1 MAVSTRASRLA
12 ESPAGSSA
20 ESSPSSESSGG
31 GSQANKTKGPTP
43 PLVLLA
49 VSVCALTLA
58 LLCTLDMHWPL
69 VTRATIAAS
78 GEAHVV
84 PPSLLLAIRSLFALA
99 IFATLFARIC
109 TRHRE
114 LLVPPLHPRSEL
126 QPCEFRMGGPAALST
141 FTVQSWTL
149 QGVYFAGAALC
160 SAAEYGGVSSEG
172 VSPEGETNAA
182 AWHFFARF
190 LWICYELSFSNALLV
205 TSAVTFYLIPAVL
218 KSGQV
223 PQMFFGWSQ
232 QASLVQVSY
241 KSRTSLV
248 QASYKPRTSHIQATY
263 KSETTTRHRLF
274 HRLSPRIAH
283 PVSPSMLPDTPLS
296 PISLDAPGHFLS
308 PQSGTH
314 AAHAQRQ
321 PRLHRARAALQQV
334 AVRGRA
340 LCIRGAFSSHSHPFF
355 PYVAPHSSHI
365 SANIFFQ
372 VLWGVYYAFF
382 SWYWLRRTGVCYYP
396 FADPTLPPHISCS
409 LYMGVLAV
417 LSGAFAVG
425 NGVTTL
431 ATAAPIP
438 LRLLLVAFGAWNL
451 MWTPLRGVPQ
461 PAAYMLAG
469 KS

>member
-182 AWHFFARF
+182 AWHIFARV

-232 QASLVQVSY
+232 QLMHNANLAFIA
-241 KSRTSLV
+241 L
-248 QASYKPRTSHIQATY
+248 
-263 KSETTTRHRLF
+263 ELLFNRLPF
-274 HRLSPRIAH
+274 VGAH
-283 PVSPSMLPDTPLS
+283 
-296 PISLDAPGHFLS
+296 F
-308 PQSGTH
+308 
-314 AAHAQRQ
+314 
-321 PRLHRARAALQQV
+321 
-334 AVRGRA
+334 
-340 LCIRGAFSSHSHPFF
+340 AF
-355 PYVAPHSSHI
+355 V
-365 SANIFFQ
+365 

>member
-263 KSETTTRHRLF
+263 KPHTSQRPPHAIVCFIVFPHASHTPCLPRCSRTL
-274 HRLSPRIAH
+274 LSPQ
-283 PVSPSMLPDTPLS
+283 SLSMLPDTSSLPNPAHTQLMHNANLAFIALELLFNRLPFVGAHFAFVVPFPL
-296 PISLDAPGHFLS
+296 
-308 PQSGTH
+308 TH
-314 AAHAQRQ
+314 T
-321 PRLHRARAALQQV
+321 
-334 AVRGRA
+334 
-340 LCIRGAFSSHSHPFF
+340 
-355 PYVAPHSSHI
+355 HSSHMSHPI
-365 SANIFFQ
+365 LPIYQRIYFSRCSGGSTTHSSHGTGSGGRESATTPLQIRR
-372 VLWGVYYAFF
+372 
-382 SWYWLRRTGVCYYP
+382 SRRT
-396 FADPTLPPHISCS
+396 FHAHSTWESS
-409 LYMGVLAV
+409 R
-417 LSGAFAVG
+417 SS
-425 NGVTTL
+425 
-431 ATAAPIP
+431 AAP
-438 LRLLLVAFGAWNL
+438 LQWG
-451 MWTPLRGVPQ
+451 MG
-461 PAAYMLAG
+461 
-469 KS
+469 